1 LNGSHYFVE
10 SNRQNLKK
18 AQTKKRNKMMKKLID
33 LSKNSAMSISLFM
46 LIAMFLGCAT
56 DKAADVQLEETRHI
70 TTIMTSENTGA
81 VNVFVKGNQ
90 NLEYTAIRQAAP
102 LGVLVDF
109 PDTGL
114 ENLKPVYI
122 PPENEIISS
131 IELMEIFEGQTK
143 MTQIFIALKA
153 DTPYDLDPFE
163 GGVKISFP
171 KAAAMSVAEKKPEPA
186 TALMNL
192 PVATQLE
199 AVTATSLE
207 NKLVINVKADGAIKD
222 FTSFT
227 LDSPPRIVFDIFN
240 LQSAYE
246 TEQKIAVE
254 SKWVDRVRHCAHPDK
269 VRLVL
274 DTHQSFL
281 YEYEASPT
289 DDGLLIQVGN
299 NNE

>member
-1 LNGSHYFVE
+1 
-10 SNRQNLKK
+10 
-18 AQTKKRNKMMKKLID
+18 MMKKSIY
-33 LSKNSAMSISLFM
+33 LSKNSVVSISLFM
-46 LIAMFLGCAT
+46 LIAIFLGCAT
-56 DKAADVQLEETRHI
+56 DKAADVQLEETRRI

-90 NLEYTAIRQAAP
+90 NLEYTAIRQAVP

-114 ENLKPVYI
+114 ENLKPVYT

-143 MTQIFIALKA
+143 MTQIFIALKTG
-153 DTPYDLDPFE
+153 TPYDLDPFE

-171 KAAAMSVAEKKPEPA
+171 KAAAMPVAEMKPEPA
-186 TALMNL
+186 AAIMSL

-207 NKLVINVKADGAIKD
+207 NKLVVNVIADGAIKD

-246 TEQKIAVE
+246 TEQQIAVE
-254 SKWVDRVRHCAHPDK
+254 SKLVDRVRHCVHPDK

-274 DTHQSFL
+274 DTHPGFL
-281 YEYEASPT
+281 SDYEASPT

-299 NNE
+299 HSE